1 MTEIERLEKEI
12 ELLKLDLRQARLETE
27 HLRHDLQKSLGYD
40 INIYKTEYINCRFF
54 LHNSNTMC
62 CSISSMF
69 VSIIS
74 QSVFTTIAQSG

>member
-40 INIYKTEYINCRFF
+40 INIYKTEYINCRFNENNF
-54 LHNSNTMC
+54 LALKALLKRITRDYDR
-62 CSISSMF
+62 
-69 VSIIS
+69 II
-74 QSVFTTIAQSG
+74 

>member
-40 INIYKTEYINCRFF
+40 INIYKTEYINCRFNENNF
-54 LHNSNTMC
+54 LALKALLKRITRDYDK
-62 CSISSMF
+62 
-69 VSIIS
+69 II
-74 QSVFTTIAQSG
+74 

>member
-40 INIYKTEYINCRFF
+40 INTYKTEYINCRFNENNF
-54 LHNSNTMC
+54 LALKALLKRITRDYDK
-62 CSISSMF
+62 
-69 VSIIS
+69 II
-74 QSVFTTIAQSG
+74 